1 MLWHIDS
8 DGPSSILWTNYQF
21 RIQFVSIVQMLVGF
35 LNGRMDG
42 FARTC
47 VFIYLFIYLLYGF
60 INRCNIKI
68 MCTCWIMCIGNAI
81 LWSKS
86 YYILQW
92 TVHWARFRFNISW
105 KIIIMKII
113 TCICLWISSY
123 IGRASQCWNL
133 NLISTTNYSLSVW
146 QLQIDMFDLKF
157 PRIKLLRWFQNC
169 FDWLVTNKTVC
180 NLEFMTII
188 RKENINSSPV
198 YSLNFRN
205 IFMARA
211 LEN

>member
-1 MLWHIDS
+1 MGHHPYCERTINFEYNS
-8 DGPSSILWTNYQF
+8 F
-21 RIQFVSIVQMLVGF
+21 RSYKCLLAFW
-35 LNGRMDG
+35 MDG
-42 FARTC
+42 WMDLRERAFS
-47 VFIYLFIYLLYGF
+47 FIYLLYGF

-92 TVHWARFRFNISW
+92 TVHWARFRFNISRII
-105 KIIIMKII
+105 IIIMKII

-157 PRIKLLRWFQNC
+157 PRIKLLRWFQSC
-169 FDWLVTNKTVC
+169 QIDWWQTRQFAIS
-180 NLEFMTII
+180 NLWPSFGKRI
-188 RKENINSSPV
+188 
-198 YSLNFRN
+198 
-205 IFMARA
+205 
-211 LEN
+211 